1 MFVIHPKDKTTAML
15 SALYDGLEAQVVDD
29 YRSTKEVGHLLR
41 HVSTQERIM
50 LLGHGSD
57 KGLFFRADDS
67 KDELASPSFSRHGK
81 ADQAPLCS
89 LGLTK
94 TFDKIIVGHPHAYH
108 LRKHG
113 GNIVAVWCNFDQFAR
128 AEGLHGLFTGMIVS
142 ELSEAILYNV
152 EATQEELDRE
162 NVKLAQRLRALLDE
176 KIPLSEIPERM
187 LVLDDVHSPLTTFN
201 YKNFYYL

>member
-1 MFVIHPKDKTTAML
+1 MLVIHPKDKTTAML
-15 SALYDGLEAQVVDD
+15 SALYDGLEAQVVAD
-29 YRSTKEVGHLLR
+29 YRTPTEMGRLLH

-67 KDELASPSFSRHGK
+67 KDE
-81 ADQAPLCS
+81 
-89 LGLTK
+89 
-94 TFDKIIVGHPHAYH
+94 FDKIIVSHSHAYH

-113 GNIVAVWCNFDQFAR
+113 GNIVAVWCNADQFAR

-142 ELSEAILYNV
+142 ELNEALLYQV
-152 EATQEELDRE
+152 KTTQEELNRE
-162 NVKLAQRLRALLDE
+162 NVKLARRLRALIDE
-176 KIPLSEIPERM
+176 RIPLSEIPKRM
-187 LVLDDVHSPLTTFN
+187 LAMDDVHSPLTTFN